1 MLFPIKQKNYT
12 DDIVI
17 SKSWKQLQNS
27 LECAYMITIF
37 GYSAPKSDVDA
48 VKMMRQAWGNVK
60 NRKLEE
66 IEIVDIRAENEV
78 FESWRDFI
86 YNSHYMYHT
95 SFF

>member
-1 MLFPIKQKNYT
+1 
-12 DDIVI
+12 
-17 SKSWKQLQNS
+17 
-27 LECAYMITIF
+27 MITIF

-66 IEIVDIRAENEV
+66 IELVDICAENEV

-95 SFF
+95 SFFLIPLWIDIQGEVVRQLLIN